1 MSLSGISA
9 GVASGIGPISRPG
22 SVEFGGI
29 DSFAKTD
36 QPFSKMMNQ
45 MLSEVSQSQGK
56 MDQDVTRLATGEA
69 ENVHEIVLNV
79 AQADLMFRL
88 VMEVRDKLISS
99 YQDVM
104 RMQI

>member
-9 GVASGIGPISRPG
+9 GFGSGIGPVGSPG
-22 SVEFGGI
+22 AGGAAGI
-29 DSFAKTD
+29 ESLAPTD

-45 MLSEVSQSQGK
+45 MLNEVSQSQSK
-56 MDQDVTRLATGEA
+56 MDQDVTNLATGEA

-88 VMEVRDKLISS
+88 VMEVRDKLIAS

>member
-1 MSLSGISA
+1 MSITGISA
-9 GVASGIGPISRPG
+9 GIGNGIGPIAQPG
-22 SVEFGGI
+22 AAGLGGI
-29 DSFAKTD
+29 DSLARTD

-45 MLSEVSQSQGK
+45 MLGEVTQSQAK
-56 MDQDVTRLATGEA
+56 MDQDVTKLATGEA
-69 ENVHEIVLNV
+69 DNVHEIVLNV

>member
-1 MSLSGISA
+1 MSISGISA
-9 GVASGIGPISRPG
+9 GIG
-22 SVEFGGI
+22 GGI
-29 DSFAKTD
+29 SPIAQPGTAGLSGLDSLKPAD

-45 MLSEVSQSQGK
+45 MLSEVTHSQAK
-56 MDQDVTRLATGEA
+56 MDQDVTKLATGEA
-69 ENVHEIVLNV
+69 DNVHEIVLNV

>member
-1 MSLSGISA
+1 MAISGISA
-9 GVASGIGPISRPG
+9 GVGSGIGPIARPG
-22 SVEFGGI
+22 AVDIGGI
-29 DSFAKTD
+29 DSLARTD

-45 MLSEVSQSQGK
+45 MLGEVAQSQMK
-56 MDQDVTRLATGEA
+56 MDQDVTNLATGKA

>member
-1 MSLSGISA
+1 MEISGISA
-9 GVASGIGPISRPG
+9 IGSGIGPIGQPSSAG
-22 SVEFGGI
+22 LGGI
-29 DSFAKTD
+29 NSLAPTD

-45 MLSEVSQSQGK
+45 MLNEVTQSQAK
-56 MDQDVTRLATGEA
+56 MDQDVTHLATGEA
-69 ENVHEIVLNV
+69 DNVHEIVLNV

-88 VMEVRDKLISS
+88 VMEVRDRLISS

>member
-1 MSLSGISA
+1 MSISGISA
-9 GVASGIGPISRPG
+9 GIGGGIGPIGQPG
-22 SVEFGGI
+22 AVDLSGI
-29 DSFAKTD
+29 GSLGATD

-45 MLSEVSQSQGK
+45 MLNEVTHSQSK
-56 MDQDVTRLATGEA
+56 MDQDVTKLATGEA
-69 ENVHEIVLNV
+69 DNVHEIVLNV

-88 VMEVRDKLISS
+88 VMEVRDKLIAS

>member
-1 MSLSGISA
+1 MAIAGISA
-9 GVASGIGPISRPG
+9 GIGSGIGPIARPDIAG
-22 SVEFGGI
+22 VRGMESLTP
-29 DSFAKTD
+29 TD

-45 MLSEVSQSQGK
+45 MLQEVTQSQGR

-88 VMEVRDKLISS
+88 VMEVRDRLISS

>member
-1 MSLSGISA
+1 MQIPGINA
-9 GVASGIGPISRPG
+9 GAASGIGSIARPG
-22 SVEFGGI
+22 AVDVGGI
-29 DSFAKTD
+29 DSSARTD

-45 MLSEVSQSQGK
+45 MLGEVMQSQGK
-56 MDQDVTRLATGEA
+56 MDQDVTNMATGKA

-88 VMEVRDKLISS
+88 VMEVRDKLIAS

>member
-1 MSLSGISA
+1 MSISGISA
-9 GVASGIGPISRPG
+9 GFGSGIGPVAQPG
-22 SVEFGGI
+22 AAGLGGI
-29 DSFAKTD
+29 DSLTSND

-45 MLSEVSQSQGK
+45 MLGEVTSSQAK
-56 MDQDVTRLATGEA
+56 MDQDVTKLATGEA
-69 ENVHEIVLNV
+69 DNVHEIVLNV

-88 VMEVRDKLISS
+88 VMEVRDKLIAS

>member
-1 MSLSGISA
+1 MSISGISA
-9 GVASGIGPISRPG
+9 GIASGVAPVSQPG
-22 SVEFGGI
+22 TAGMGGLG
-29 DSFAKTD
+29 SLAPTD

-45 MLSEVSQSQGK
+45 MLHEVTQSQSR
-56 MDQDVTRLATGEA
+56 MDQDVTSLATGEA
-69 ENVHEIVLNV
+69 DNVHEIVLNV